1 MSQPCSKLR
10 EEDLYCIGEPKDP
23 CFASA
28 GEESRM
34 VRACISYQEGCQT
47 SSSRVANTFP
57 FLFSIKVYFKTFRL
71 RISLGVQWLGLCAYN
86 AGTPVGS
93 LVRELGSHLLNG
105 VAKKNFF

>member
-1 MSQPCSKLR
+1 M
-10 EEDLYCIGEPKDP
+10 
-23 CFASA
+23 
-28 GEESRM
+28 M

-71 RISLGVQWLGLCAYN
+71 RISLGVQWLGLCASN
-86 AGTPVGS
+86 AGTRVGS